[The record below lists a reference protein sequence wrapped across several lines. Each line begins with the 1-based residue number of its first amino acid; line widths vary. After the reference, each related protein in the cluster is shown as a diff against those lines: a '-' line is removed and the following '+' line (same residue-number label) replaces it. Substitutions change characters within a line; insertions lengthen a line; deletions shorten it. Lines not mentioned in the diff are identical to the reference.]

1 MKLAELQ
8 ELGHV
13 ASSPLTEE
21 PEKWIKAPEKDGTV
35 AGLVVATQQPNE
47 SSNKQQ
53 CKIAVATFWLSKYLR
68 RISHVAHPN
77 QTHVRNKLLRN
88 AVQPGPA
95 DTIQNDHNQSL
106 FNLAYMHILVN
117 HT

>member
-1 MKLAELQ
+1 MPELQ
-8 ELGHV
+8 ELGLV
-13 ASSPLTEE
+13 ASSPRTEE

-35 AGLVVATQQPNE
+35 AGLVVAILQPNE
-47 SSNKQQ
+47 SSDKQV

-88 AVQPGPA
+88 AAQPGPA
-95 DTIQNDHNQSL
+95 DNTK
-106 FNLAYMHILVN
+106 
-117 HT
+117 